1 MYNSLPTEDMNMSGS
16 NGLCK
21 LYEKKTETQY
31 RVMLECEKQE
41 TNVVRLRNLLER
53 VTGKKDKVNL
63 EKAPYFL

>member
-1 MYNSLPTEDMNMSGS
+1 MDYVSYTR
-16 NGLCK
+16 
-21 LYEKKTETQY
+21 KKTETQY

-41 TNVVRLRNLLER
+41 TNVARLRNLLER